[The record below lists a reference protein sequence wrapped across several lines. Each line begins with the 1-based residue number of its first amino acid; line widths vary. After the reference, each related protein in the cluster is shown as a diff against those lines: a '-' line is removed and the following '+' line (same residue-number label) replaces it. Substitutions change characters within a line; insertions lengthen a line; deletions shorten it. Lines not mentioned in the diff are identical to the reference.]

1 MITENAALALS
12 LVRRDFAGTAAADP
26 AMRLI
31 DFDPAHL
38 DLVADLLPDPASWVD
53 PAYPNAHR
61 LFLLALGGIRS
72 FDDVPDST
80 GALAVEMASM
90 LQDWVIDD
98 LYRPWPEVTV
108 GGRYAVLEPRVGADG
123 AAEWAEH
130 CQSFCLVGS
139 LREHL

>member
-1 MITENAALALS
+1 MQLL
-12 LVRRDFAGTAAADP
+12 
-26 AMRLI
+26 

-38 DLVADLLPDPASWVD
+38 HLAVGLLPDPASWVD
-53 PAYPNAHR
+53 PAHPTAHR

-72 FDDVPDST
+72 LDDVPDST

-98 LYRPWPEVTV
+98 LHRPWPEVTV
-108 GGRYAVLEPRVGADG
+108 GGQYGVLEPRVGADG

-130 CQSFCLVGS
+130 GRSFCPVGS
-139 LREHL
+139 LRKNL